1 MVMLLVPQ
9 FILLLQLIGITYTLP
24 LYLKNI
30 HFPREF
36 KVVHKLAYNAILG
49 RDFLQVNRAMINLD
63 NNTITLK
70 ELVNQQKEASSASAS
85 NRNVYN
91 SRK

>member
-1 MVMLLVPQ
+1 
-9 FILLLQLIGITYTLP
+9 
-24 LYLKNI
+24 
-30 HFPREF
+30 
-36 KVVHKLAYNAILG
+36 
-49 RDFLQVNRAMINLD
+49 MINLD

-85 NRNVYN
+85 NRKVYT